1 MPCSLAQTM
10 RYHYLDNIPYSKM
23 CELCELCELFVKKSH
38 RESGGIFIFSTQHHL
53 FVAFDFWNA
62 RRAIGTAAGFWNAR
76 SALERSSPN
85 KGS

>member
-23 CELCELCELFVKKSH
+23 CELCELCELFVKKIPPLS
-38 RESGGIFIFSTQHHL
+38 RWDLLISTQHHL

-62 RRAIGTAAGFWNAR
+62 RMAIGTAAGFWNAR
-76 SALERSSPN
+76 SALERSSPK